1 MEVTWFSAS
10 SGASAKSASR
20 KVRGR
25 GIVRW
30 QVSAADLDELERLWA
45 PARAGARDTF
55 ELKVRNSSGTKRW
68 VPVTARLES
77 VALSG
82 GTPAARLN
90 GDTGAWSGAGFE
102 ARERQPSIA
111 RLRHLAT
118 VGRLSGALAH
128 ELTQHL
134 TSILSNAQAAQRLL
148 AGDQSSLEKMRP
160 ILKDIISAD
169 TRATDVIQRIRALLK
184 RREAKVE
191 AVDLSAAIREA
202 TSFMSAELAAQR
214 VQVATRIEPGVPA
227 AKGDRVQIEQVLLN
241 LLANAAHAMR
251 RTRPARR
258 RMEIRVRRVGT
269 MIEVAVEDAGAGLR
283 TSQRKRAFDPFYT
296 TKKNGLGLGLWICQA
311 IVAAHRGRMWI
322 SPNKGAGVTVH
333 FTLRPC
339 EAAAGRRAARIRAP
353 G

>member
-10 SGASAKSASR
+10 SGASAKSESR
-20 KVRGR
+20 KARGR

-30 QVSAADLDELERLWA
+30 RVSAADLDKLERLWA
-45 PARAGARDTF
+45 SARAGAHDTF

-68 VPVTARLES
+68 VPVTARLAS
-77 VALSG
+77 VALSP

-90 GDTGAWSGAGFE
+90 GDTGEWSRAGFE
-102 ARERQPSIA
+102 ARERQSPMA
-111 RLRHLAT
+111 RLRHLAA

-148 AGDQSSLEKMRP
+148 AGDPSSLEKMRA
-160 ILKDIISAD
+160 ILSDIISAD
-169 TRATDVIQRIRALLK
+169 TRATDVIHGIRALLN
-184 RREAKVE
+184 RQETKVE

-202 TSFMSAELAAQR
+202 TRFMSAELAALR
-214 VQVATRIEPGVPA
+214 IQVGTRIEPGVPA
-227 AKGDRVQIEQVLLN
+227 AKGDRVQIEQMLLN
-241 LLANAAHAMR
+241 LVANAAHAMR
-251 RTRPARR
+251 RTRPSRR
-258 RMEIRVRRVGT
+258 RMEIRVRRLGR
-269 MIEVAVEDAGAGLR
+269 MIEVAVEDAGAGLG
-283 TSQRKRAFDPFYT
+283 TSQRKRVFNAFYT
-296 TKKNGLGLGLWICQA
+296 TKKNGLGLGLWICKA

-339 EAAAGRRAARIRAP
+339 EAAEGRRAARIRAP